1 MKSVVGIELSGS
13 PSPLFLTIA
22 DTAVNR
28 GDSSEAVMAYGV
40 HTIWNLTEPV
50 LSTTATG
57 RATTLNRFTG
67 VGVES
72 FCRDT
77 DPLPQPVSD
86 DSLRLISPASPSNLI
101 VHG

>member
-40 HTIWNLTEPV
+40 HTI
-50 LSTTATG
+50 
-57 RATTLNRFTG
+57 
-67 VGVES
+67 
-72 FCRDT
+72 
-77 DPLPQPVSD
+77 
-86 DSLRLISPASPSNLI
+86 
-101 VHG
+101 